1 MGNDKALHPL
11 TFSGRAFP
19 PSEIELIQQTC
30 RNFASLGR
38 TEISR
43 TICELLEWKR
53 PNGGLKNH
61 ECRLLLERMQDLG
74 LVALPPLGRSG
85 KHGTRLVSITS
96 RSELEADLIGSVW
109 EFEPLSL
116 SIVLCGDDK
125 ESRLW
130 RELIERYHYLHCR
143 VPVGANLRY
152 LVRSQRFPD
161 RVLACML
168 WTSPAWKMAVRDRWI
183 GWNDEQRRRNLQLI
197 VNNAR
202 HLILPWVHVRGLAS
216 KVLSLCARQLPGD
229 WERRYG
235 YRPLLLETLVDS
247 QRFRGTSYRAA
258 NWLALGQTKGGGR
271 TDRLQTAQNLSPKE
285 VYVYPLCRNVQ
296 ERLQTATAPVFSGS
310 NEDQDESWASLSV

>member
-1 MGNDKALHPL
+1 MEKANPL
-11 TFSGRAFP
+11 NPFTFSGRTFAVP
-19 PSEIELIQQTC
+19 ELEIIQQIC
-30 RNFASLGR
+30 GNFASLGR

-74 LVALPPLGRSG
+74 MVVLPPVGRSG
-85 KHGTRLVSITS
+85 KRGPRVVSATS
-96 RSELEADLIGSVW
+96 RSQPEADLVGSVG

-116 SIVLCGDDK
+116 SLVVSDV

-152 LVRSQRFPD
+152 LVRSQRVPD
-161 RVLACML
+161 GVLACLL
-168 WTSPAWKMAVRDRWI
+168 WTSPAWKIAVRDRWI
-183 GWNDEQRRRNLQLI
+183 GWDGEQRRRNLQLI

-202 HLILPWVHVRGLAS
+202 YLILPWVHIRGLAS
-216 KVLSLCARQLPGD
+216 KILSLCARQLPGD

-247 QRFRGTSYRAA
+247 KRFRGTSYRAA
-258 NWLALGQTKGGGR
+258 NWLALGQTQGGGR
-271 TDRLQTAQNLSPKE
+271 RDRLHTAQDRTPKE

-296 ERLQTATAPVFSGS
+296 PRLRTPIAPIYSGS
-310 NEDQDESWASLSV
+310 DADQD

>member
-1 MGNDKALHPL
+1 MEDAKTLHPL
-11 TFSGRAFP
+11 TFNGRAF
-19 PSEIELIQQTC
+19 SLGELELIKQIC

-53 PNGGLKNH
+53 PNGGLKSH
-61 ECRLLLERMQDLG
+61 ECRLLLERMQDLD
-74 LVALPPLGRSG
+74 LVALPPLCRSG
-85 KHGTRLVSITS
+85 KRGPRLVSVAS
-96 RSELEADLIGSVW
+96 HSEPEADLVGSAG
-109 EFEPLSL
+109 EFEPLTL
-116 SIVLCGDDK
+116 SIVVRNGNG

-152 LVRSQRFPD
+152 LVRSQRAPD

-202 HLILPWVHVRGLAS
+202 YLILPWVHVRGLAS
-216 KVLSLCARQLPGD
+216 KILSLCARQLPGD
-229 WERRYG
+229 WERHYG

-247 QRFRGTSYRAA
+247 KRFRGTSYRAA
-258 NWLALGQTKGGGR
+258 NWLALGQTQGGGR
-271 TDRLQTAQNLSPKE
+271 MDRLHTAQGRTPKE

-296 ERLQTATAPVFSGS
+296 QRLQTATAPVFSGS
-310 NEDQDESWASLSV
+310 DEDQD

>member
-1 MGNDKALHPL
+1 MGIAKVPHPL
-11 TFSGRAFP
+11 TFSGRTF
-19 PSEIELIQQTC
+19 SLHDLELVQQIC
-30 RNFASLGR
+30 LDCASLGR

-43 TICELLEWKR
+43 TVCELLEWKR

-74 LVALPPLGRSG
+74 LVTLPALGRSG
-85 KHGTRLVSITS
+85 KCGPRLVSVTS
-96 RSELEADLIGSVW
+96 HSEPEAELVGSAG

-116 SIVLCGDDK
+116 QIVVSGRNG

-143 VPVGANLRY
+143 VPIGANLRY
-152 LVRSQRFPD
+152 LVRSERDPD

-202 HLILPWVHVRGLAS
+202 YLILPWVHVRGLAS
-216 KVLSLCARQLPGD
+216 KILSLCARQLPGD

-247 QRFRGTSYRAA
+247 KRFRGTCYV
-258 NWLALGQTKGGGR
+258 
-271 TDRLQTAQNLSPKE
+271 LS
-285 VYVYPLCRNVQ
+285 
-296 ERLQTATAPVFSGS
+296 
-310 NEDQDESWASLSV
+310 SVMC